1 MRNDWFCDIIERA
14 ALSLYESRVM
24 REVRDE
30 EIFAEAYEKLL
41 SHSQII
47 LYLGDRYRVI
57 FLEKVENEEAAT
69 TDRT

>member
-14 ALSLYESRVM
+14 ALSLYESKVI
-24 REVRDE
+24 DE